1 MSAAVLYGA
10 EGVLALTNSVG
21 AVLMARDVIVAEGP
35 DTLKFLQ
42 SQVSQDLGGLE
53 IGMTTWTFLLQPTGK
68 LVGFLRVT
76 RIAADAYRL
85 DADIGAGAGVESALR
100 RFLIRTKCVISL
112 TESSPMWAVR
122 GPDALVH
129 DAPEGS
135 LPGLAALPGFD
146 LFSDELLFDAPT
158 VDPLCFEYVR
168 ISSGIPMW
176 PYEFNESTIP
186 NATGLVG
193 LAVSFSKGCYVGQEL
208 VERIDSRGAMTPR
221 VLRRVRFNEVADGA
235 VEDFIPGAELSSGG
249 AVRGVLTSACEEPA
263 RSGGGPTAVA
273 AMAYVHRDIGP
284 GSSVECAG
292 FSGTVSALGE
302 W

>member
-53 IGMTTWTFLLQPTGK
+53 VGASTWSFLLQPTGK

-76 RIAADAYRL
+76 RVAPDTYRL
-85 DADIGAGAGVESALR
+85 DADRGAGAGIESALR

-122 GPDALVH
+122 GPDALLH
-129 DAPEGS
+129 GAPVGS
-135 LPGLAALPGFD
+135 VRGLPVLAGFD
-146 LFSDELLFDAPT
+146 LFSDQLPFDAPM

-176 PYEFNESTIP
+176 PYELNESTIP

-208 VERIDSRGAMTPR
+208 VERIDSRGATTPR
-221 VLRRVRFNEVADGA
+221 VLRRVGFDEVVDASLADL
-235 VEDFIPGAELSSGG
+235 VPGAELFSGG
-249 AVRGVLTSACEEPA
+249 VARGVLTSASEMPA
-263 RSGGGPTAVA
+263 RPDGGPVAVA

-292 FSGTVSALGE
+292 VRGIVSALGE

>member
-1 MSAAVLYGA
+1 MSVAVLYGA
-10 EGVLALTNSVG
+10 EGVRALTNSVG
-21 AVLMARDVIVAEGP
+21 AVMMARDVLVAEGP

-42 SQVSQDLGGLE
+42 SQVSQDLGSLE
-53 IGMTTWTFLLQPTGK
+53 VGASTWSFLLQPTGK

-76 RIAADAYRL
+76 RVAPDTYRL
-85 DADIGAGAGVESALR
+85 DADPGAGAGIESALR

-122 GPDALVH
+122 GPDTLVH
-129 DAPEGS
+129 GAPEGS
-135 LPGLAALPGFD
+135 VRGLAALPGFD

-158 VDPLCFEYVR
+158 VDSLCFEYVR

-176 PYEFNESTIP
+176 PYELNESTIP

-221 VLRRVRFNEVADGA
+221 VLRRVRFDEVAHGA
-235 VEDFIPGAELSSGG
+235 LEDLVPGAELFSGG
-249 AVRGVLTSACEEPA
+249 AVRGVLTSACGEPA
-263 RSGGGPTAVA
+263 RSGGGPMAVA

-292 FSGTVSALGE
+292 VRGIVSALGE